1 MAELWE
7 VSAVIA
13 MRDLQWIFAPS
24 GYLPSAGIN
33 LAGNAESR
41 LGDLAAAIGD
51 RFFLFEIKPQS
62 SKFSSEWKE
71 KDRGGGIRRPKHAY
85 ASVLDM
91 AKAWNGD
98 PTATSAENQVISS
111 LRCHHFAYWEV
122 GSPGALDEQ
131 LCLQPYLRAVLN
143 GSLHKHGLSGVVKAL
158 RGNLNLAYAPNGV
171 LPDGSVAFHRCQAA
185 TVGAAHREHLGIVA
199 NQTAPDPHIWYSL
212 GLDLFEFNAY
222 IKTLMEGSPT
232 KSEAINTMAISTGG
246 WQRIMRS
253 TDDLAELLH
262 ELTVVSL
269 LGPGELLSSDRVSGV
284 GLSAANIDA
293 SQAAETAF
301 VPSAEPAPR
310 NGPRRR

>member
-24 GYLPSAGIN
+24 SYLPSAGIN

-71 KDRGGGIRRPKHAY
+71 KDRGGGVKRPKHAY
-85 ASVLDM
+85 ASILEM
-91 AKAWNGD
+91 AKAWNGA
-98 PTATSAENQVISS
+98 PTATSAQDQVISS

-122 GSPGALDEQ
+122 GSAGALNEQ

-143 GSLHKHGLSGVVKAL
+143 GSLHKHGLSNVIKAL
-158 RGNLNLAYAPNGV
+158 RGDLSLAYAPNGV
-171 LPDGSVAFHRCQAA
+171 LSDGSVAFRRCQAA
-185 TVGAAHREHLGIVA
+185 TVGAAHQKHLGIVA
-199 NQTAPDPHIWYSL
+199 NQTLPSPHLWYPL
-212 GLDLFEFNAY
+212 GLDVSEFNTY
-222 IKTLMEGSPT
+222 VKTLLAASPA
-232 KSEAINTMAISTGG
+232 KSEPINTMAISTGG

-269 LGPGELLSSDRVSGV
+269 FDPGEPRSLGKTSRVL
-284 GLSAANIDA
+284 LSAADIDA
-293 SQAAETAF
+293 SRAAEKALD
-301 VPSAEPAPR
+301 PSAKPAPR
-310 NGPRRR
+310 SGPRPP